1 MEELKELKEVKVPKS
16 SSLYEDQ
23 LDIHNKI
30 VDYYLNMRTVPLDPE
45 TGNEIEDTRPW
56 LKKLLIGYAGT
67 GKTTTVAAIVDTIR
81 NQHHGSVVISAPTHK
96 AVRVLRNKSNIE
108 GVEFATIQKVLGV
121 KAKKNFNTGELEF
134 EPDYESPF
142 ALNRDTLLVIDEV
155 SMMNTH
161 LFEYLVKSEFRFPVL
176 FVGDS
181 VQIPPVDTGKKDKLS
196 DSAVFIESVRKKH
209 LIEMHE
215 LTQVRR
221 QAEGNP
227 IIRLATYIRN
237 NYQKQLPNTFLA
249 EAVSKLNSPQHLS
262 FSSATNGGGELDKQL
277 ITEWFTSQQYKDNP
291 DYCRVVAWRNEKVRD
306 YNNSIRTILYGE
318 EAAFTPYVEGER
330 IIFEEPY
337 GIKEFGR
344 TIIIAQNSEEATVV
358 GVGSSTVRI
367 EVPRLFGKDVGKHAQ
382 SVEVHRLKCITQDRK
397 VIVINVPKD
406 VEAYKA
412 IIAEVQKSAKEA
424 PKDARRELYKSMFAI
439 QEAVAWINYGYAI
452 TAHKSQGSTYEN
464 TFVCLW
470 DIAANWRTE
479 ERNRITYVA
488 VTRSATKLHLSI

>member
-1 MEELKELKEVKVPKS
+1 MEELKEVKVPKS
-16 SSLYEDQ
+16 ASLYEDQ
-23 LDIHNKI
+23 LEIHNQI
-30 VDYYLNMRTVPLDPE
+30 VDYYLNMRTVPIDPE
-45 TGNEIEDTRPW
+45 TGEEMQDNRPW

-81 NQHHGSVVISAPTHK
+81 NQHHGNVVISAPTHK

-134 EPDYESPF
+134 EPDYDAPF
-142 ALNRDTLLVIDEV
+142 ALNRDTLLIIDEV
-155 SMMNTH
+155 SMMNLH
-161 LFEYLVKSEFRFPVL
+161 LFEYLVKSNLKFPLL

-181 VQIPPVDTGKKDKLS
+181 VQIPPVDTGKKEKVS
-196 DSAVFIESVRKKH
+196 DSAVFIESIRKKH

-227 IIRLATYIRN
+227 IIRLATYIRI
-237 NYQKQLPNTFLA
+237 NYQKQLPTTFLA

-262 FSSATNGGGELDKQL
+262 YSSATNGGGDFDKKL
-277 ITEWFTSQQYKDNP
+277 ITEWFTSQEYKDNP
-291 DYCRVVAWRNEKVRD
+291 DYCKVVAWRNEKVRD

-318 EAAFTPYVEGER
+318 EAAFMPYVVGER

-337 GIKEFGR
+337 SKKEFGR
-344 TIIIAQNSEEATVV
+344 AYIIAQNSEEATVV
-358 GVGSSTVRI
+358 EVGSGNVRI
-367 EVPRLFGKDVGKHAQ
+367 EVPKLFGKDVAKHAQ
-382 SVEVHRLKCITQDRK
+382 TIEVHRLKCITQDRK
-397 VIVINVPKD
+397 PITIDVPKNVD
-406 VEAYKA
+406 AYKA
-412 IIAEVQKSAKEA
+412 IIAEVQKAAKEA
-424 PKDARRELYKSMFAI
+424 PKEARRELYKSMFSI
-439 QEAVAWINYGYAI
+439 QEAVAWINYAYAI
-452 TAHKSQGSTYEN
+452 SAHKSQGSTYEN

>member
-1 MEELKELKEVKVPKS
+1 MEELLQKPPKS
-16 SSLYEDQ
+16 ASLYEDQ
-23 LDIHNKI
+23 KAIHDQI
-30 VDYYLNMRTVPLDPE
+30 VDYYLSMRTVPINPE
-45 TGNEIEDTRPW
+45 TGDEIEDTRPW

-81 NQHHGSVVISAPTHK
+81 NQHRGSVVISAPTHK

-121 KAKKNFNTGELEF
+121 KAKKNFNTGEMEF
-134 EPDYESPF
+134 EPDYEAPF
-142 ALNRDTLLVIDEV
+142 ALNRDTLLIIDEV

-196 DSAVFIESVRKKH
+196 DSAVFIEAVRKKH
-209 LIEMHE
+209 FIEMHE

-249 EAVSKLNSPQHLS
+249 EAVAKLNSPQHLT
-262 FSSATNGGGELDKQL
+262 FSSGNNNGGEIDKQL
-277 ITEWFTSQQYKDNP
+277 ITEWFTSQAYKENP

-318 EAAFTPYVEGER
+318 EATYTPYVEGER

-358 GVGSSTVRI
+358 GVDTSTVRI
-367 EVPRLFGKDVGKHAQ
+367 EVPKLFGKDVAKHAQ
-382 SVEVHRLKCITQDRK
+382 SIEVYRLKCITQDRK
-397 VIVINVPKD
+397 AITINVPKNVD
-406 VEAYKA
+406 SYKA
-412 IIAEVQKSAKEA
+412 IIAEVQKTAKEA
-424 PKDARRELYKSMFAI
+424 SKDARRELYKCMFSI
-439 QEAVAWINYGYAI
+439 QEAVAWVNYGYAI